1 MFFYKKKK
9 PVGFPTKKMMQTLFT
24 KIMYTYCY
32 NTNNI
37 KLNLAKESI
46 QKLK

>member
-24 KIMYTYCY
+24 KIMY
-32 NTNNI
+32 I
-37 KLNLAKESI
+37 F
-46 QKLK
+46 